1 MKYFTQTMTLMGTVR
16 QIDMTQNSFEIECRS
31 GDRFQVFVSTETVFS
46 VLKNL
51 DGLERDRVATPQ
63 GFHPQSPS
71 HKLAKYIKP
80 DALIAVQGIYQ
91 EQEDRKRFD
100 ARFVHLL
107 HPKNGSYLNGIQLT
121 SRLLLEQLLAQ
132 CLPGFDHQGET
143 LGPPLLDA
151 RLHAMR
157 SDGVDD
163 QCSQWHSGARRAE
176 PS

>member
-1 MKYFTQTMTLMGTVR
+1 MRGNYSDTTCDREPPNEPSSAGTADDGAPLKLVLW
-16 QIDMTQNSFEIECRS
+16 D
-31 GDRFQVFVSTETVFS
+31 GPQVSARCDVPELLS
-46 VLKNL
+46 
-51 DGLERDRVATPQ
+51 
-63 GFHPQSPS
+63 
-71 HKLAKYIKP
+71 KP
-80 DALIAVQGIYQ
+80 
-91 EQEDRKRFD
+91 
-100 ARFVHLL
+100 
-107 HPKNGSYLNGIQLT
+107 NGIQLT